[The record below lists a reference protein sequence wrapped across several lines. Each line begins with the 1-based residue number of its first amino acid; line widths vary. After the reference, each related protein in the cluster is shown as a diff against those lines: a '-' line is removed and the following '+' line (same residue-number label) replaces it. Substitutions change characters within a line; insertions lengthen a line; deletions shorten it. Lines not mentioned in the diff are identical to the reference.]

1 MNRPEEWADY
11 LDPASPDP
19 ELSDA
24 ERAGLDRV
32 AVTLA
37 DSAVWSE
44 PPAELRAAL
53 LAQVEA
59 EAAQPRRLGPTTP
72 SHRDGA
78 AAAPGPARSARARRR
93 TWYASAVAVAAAGA
107 LVAVLAWPRPATTT
121 FAMSGTTLA
130 PAASATAVL
139 EPRSA
144 GVAIT
149 LQIKGLVAA
158 PPGTY
163 YAAWMRGDTGTVPVG
178 TFHWHKGGIPIEL
191 WSGVTADRYPDLFV
205 TLQQEG
211 QPATPSADVV
221 LRGHV
226 G

>member
-11 LDPASPDP
+11 LDPGSSDPGLSP
-19 ELSDA
+19 A
-24 ERAGLDRV
+24 ERAGLDRITV
-32 AVTLA
+32 ALA
-37 DSAVWSE
+37 DDAVWSE

-59 EAAQPRRLGPTTP
+59 EAAQIRRPGSTTP
-72 SHRDGA
+72 TRLDPA
-78 AAAPGPARSARARRR
+78 TTPRQARSGGGRRR
-93 TWYASAVAVAAAGA
+93 AWYASAVAVAAAGA

-121 FAMSGTTLA
+121 FAMSGTALA

-163 YAAWMRGDTGTVPVG
+163 YAAWMQGTSGVVPVG

-191 WSGVTADRYPDLFV
+191 WSGVTGDRYPDLFV

-211 QPATPSADVV
+211 RPATPSADVV